1 MVRMSSLITKKRRGR
16 PRSTRQKK
24 GKAAILTLG
33 EVMRQDNLPMEEAAV
48 ECRRICGKVHEDEN
62 THCFRY
68 LNGHQYVLVVKNI
81 QGSKGGQ
88 LRKNGEDLIKKK

>member
-1 MVRMSSLITKKRRGR
+1 MSSLITKKRRGR

-68 LNGHQYVLVVKNI
+68 LNGHQLCAGCQKYSRE
-81 QGSKGGQ
+81 QG
-88 LRKNGEDLIKKK
+88 RPITEEWRRPY